1 MTYLTNRHVRYK
13 NIYNYTKITIYYQD
27 GNYIEGSVSV
37 VVFVSADIVAAVVS
51 ERYIMAGLLLI
62 LFSIPVP
69 SPVTLL
75 LLPVLPSPVVAVLLP
90 GVKPEV
96 LVTLLDKGT
105 PAFIF
110 EY

>member
-1 MTYLTNRHVRYK
+1 
-13 NIYNYTKITIYYQD
+13 
-27 GNYIEGSVSV
+27 V
-37 VVFVSADIVAAVVS
+37 VVFVSADIVGVVVS
-51 ERYIMAGLLLI
+51 DRYILFVAGLLLI

-75 LLPVLPSPVVAVLLP
+75 PLLPVLPSPAVAVLLP

-96 LVTLLDKGT
+96 LVTLFDRGT